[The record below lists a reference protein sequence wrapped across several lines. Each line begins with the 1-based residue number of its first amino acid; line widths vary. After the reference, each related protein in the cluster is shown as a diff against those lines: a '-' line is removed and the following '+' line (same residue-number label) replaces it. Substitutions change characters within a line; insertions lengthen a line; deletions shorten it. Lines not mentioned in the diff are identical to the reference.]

1 MGIQEAVLIC
11 LANYAGFQG
20 RAARPEF
27 WWWVLFVVASWIIL
41 YVMAGVILGADSG
54 AGAVAG
60 GLFCLAALLPGLAV
74 GARRLHDT
82 DRSGWWLLLLL
93 LPIAGW
99 LVLIYFFVEPT
110 TPGPNLYGDGLGLF

>member
-11 LANYAGFQG
+11 LAKYAGVQG

-27 WWWVLFVVASWIIL
+27 WWWVLFVVAGWVIL
-41 YVMAGVILGADSG
+41 YVIAGVISGTESG
-54 AGAVAG
+54 AGAVSGA
-60 GLFCLAALLPGLAV
+60 LFCLAAFLPGLAV

-82 DRSGWWLLLLL
+82 DRSAWWLLLLL

-99 LVLIYFFVEPT
+99 LVLLYFCLEPG
-110 TPGPNLYGDGLGLF
+110 TPGPNLYGDGLGLS